1 MTLGKKLSALPLVV
15 SLAMGGA
22 AFAATTTHDTTTH
35 DTTAKATTH
44 ETAAKPHTMTLAGV
58 DNPKD
63 TLTKAKVEDTKGDS
77 VGTVDDVTLDKKGK
91 PSSLKV
97 DVGGFL
103 GVGDRDVAMKASAF
117 KFDPD
122 RKVLIT
128 SMTKDQIKKL
138 PAMKS

>member
-1 MTLGKKLSALPLVV
+1 MTLTKKLSALPLVIG
-15 SLAMGGA
+15 LAMGGA
-22 AFAATTTHDTTTH
+22 AMAATTTHDTTH

-44 ETAAKPHTMTLAGV
+44 ETAVKPHTMTLAGV

-77 VGTVDDVTLDKKGK
+77 VGTVNEVMMDKKGH
-91 PSSLKV
+91 PSSLRV

-103 GVGDRDVAMKASAF
+103 GVGDKDVNMKASAF

-138 PAMKS
+138 PGVKS

>member
-1 MTLGKKLSALPLVV
+1 MTLTKKLSVLPLVV
-15 SLAMGGA
+15 GLAMGGV
-22 AFAATTTHDTTTH
+22 AFAATTTHDTTH
-35 DTTAKATTH
+35 DTTAKATV
-44 ETAAKPHTMTLAGV
+44 HTMSLAAV
-58 DNPKD
+58 TDPKD
-63 TLTKAKVEDTKGDS
+63 TLTKAKVEDTKGES
-77 VGTVDDVTLDKKGK
+77 VGTVDEVMMDKKGK

-128 SMTKDQIKKL
+128 SMTKNQIKKL